1 MVTNGLSFL
10 FGISDKRAAC
20 FAFGASLKV
29 REFWTVLKCEIEC
42 CTANDCNKQTPTLS
56 PNAITV
62 FTPDGNNR
70 HKKNI

>member
-20 FAFGASLKV
+20 FAFGGSLKV

-56 PNAITV
+56 TNAITV

-70 HKKNI
+70 C